1 MATRSGIDTAVLN
14 RLDDDHVFIG
24 GAVDLDFDSGN
35 VRIWNGIGDIS
46 IGGNDF
52 TGAGNLLS
60 IGDISDET
68 DLKSTG
74 VTLSLSGMDTTV
86 LNLAITENY
95 VNRPIIIYLVFLAG
109 GSNEVVGTMTSFS
122 GRLQT
127 MTISDDPNNG
137 VRIQVTAE
145 NRLVDLQRPSNL
157 RYTNSS
163 QQFVSSG
170 DTCFRYVAQME
181 DLEIVWGKDGQGGSA
196 GLTNNTA
203 SGGNKWF

>member
-46 IGGNDF
+46 
-52 TGAGNLLS
+52 
-60 IGDISDET
+60 DET
-68 DLKSTG
+68 NLKSTG